1 MKNFYIVRRQVLL
14 GISALLCTT
23 LLLFGCQDQA
33 IPVAPHADD
42 PVVLGK
48 KPGGGGGS
56 QPATLDIAF
65 PMETTGLAVTVG
77 QDSRKKFQVSNNAFV
92 HDIQMNFNDDPPCF
106 TWNYPTYE
114 QKHALVGELSKNVQS
129 GNITMTID
137 KTGLVLGDEG
147 TQSSPKISECVRMQ
161 GLCLVPGTGAGSP
174 IRQDIAHP
182 RAGTEGHHPYPFSA
196 SALSISMRSPVLL
209 RCPPAPT
216 SYGNSRLLSRAKSR
230 KNVTVSSVKSTI
242 R

>member
-92 HDIQMNFNDDPPCF
+92 HDIQMNFNDEPCF
-106 TWNYPTYE
+106 TWNSPTPE
-114 QKHALVGELSKNVQS
+114 QKEALVSELSNKVQS

-137 KTGLVLGDEG
+137 KTGLVLGGEG
-147 TQSSPKISECVRMQ
+147 TQSSGHSLMVDYEGTLGPTRISV
-161 GLCLVPGTGAGSP
+161 
-174 IRQDIAHP
+174 AHTP
-182 RAGTEGHHPYPFSA
+182 AQPPYVKWVSHSEDPNVDVFQFVGYV
-196 SALSISMRSPVLL
+196 IVTWQR
-209 RCPPAPT
+209 
-216 SYGNSRLLSRAKSR
+216 G
-230 KNVTVSSVKSTI
+230 KNYYNNRIVGCQPQEMVEVTVS